1 MTKFSTKC
9 AGIDTGK
16 AYLDIAIHAAS
27 DSLRVTTTALDT
39 ISSPPG

>member
-1 MTKFSTKC
+1 MTKSSTKC

-27 DSLRVTTTALDT
+27 DSLRVHNDGDWT
-39 ISSPPG
+39 P